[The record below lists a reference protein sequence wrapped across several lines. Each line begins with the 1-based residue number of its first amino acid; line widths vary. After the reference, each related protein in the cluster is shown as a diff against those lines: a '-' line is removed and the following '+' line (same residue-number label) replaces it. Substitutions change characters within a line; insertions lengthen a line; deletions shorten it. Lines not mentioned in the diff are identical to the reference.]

1 MLIILYGCCLTD
13 IPGKGGG
20 GYCTVLN
27 KVLYMGAS
35 ALRSDPFPIY
45 VPF

>member
-13 IPGKGGG
+13 IPGKAGGG
-20 GYCTVLN
+20 GGVLN

>member
-13 IPGKGGG
+13 IPGKGGVG
-20 GYCTVLN
+20 VLN

>member
-1 MLIILYGCCLTD
+1 MFIILYGCCLTD

-20 GYCTVLN
+20 VVLN
-27 KVLYMGAS
+27 KVLYMAAS
-35 ALRSDPFPIY
+35 ALRSDSFPIY